1 VLIRLDQRF
10 LRLFLPRNRQGKAR
24 IFEVLADDASRTGSH
39 PIVEKENV
47 DFDKRYSMA
56 GDVGNSY
63 RGMVSCFTK
72 KVEKELGILVIS
84 HKQFA
89 LDCLGY
95 S

>member
-1 VLIRLDQRF
+1 
-10 LRLFLPRNRQGKAR
+10 
-24 IFEVLADDASRTGSH
+24 
-39 PIVEKENV
+39 
-47 DFDKRYSMA
+47 MA